1 MMPAQAEPKTEP
13 IATRHAYGDALAE
26 LGELHDDVVALDADL
41 AVSTQSIK
49 FGKRFPER
57 FFNVGAAEAN
67 MMSMACGLAATG
79 KVPYCSTF
87 AIFATGRAYDQVRLG
102 IAHNELKIRIGASH
116 GGVSLG
122 EDGASHQM
130 IEDLA
135 LMRAMPRMTVVVP
148 ADYNQAYRATL
159 ESYERDEPMY
169 MRFGR
174 PATPIVYES
183 IPESL
188 GGGVEVLREGKDIS
202 LIATGHMVWRA
213 MEAAESLEQE
223 DGVEA
228 EVLNVSIVKPLQ
240 SEAVL
245 ESLSKTGVAVTAEE
259 HRVVGGLAD
268 AVRQLAAEQHP
279 VPIFAVGMGDEFGI
293 SGTGEACME
302 HFGLT
307 ARGIADRAREA
318 LVLKPI
324 VSRPPLFGPQWI

>member
-1 MMPAQAEPKTEP
+1 MPAEAQTTP

-26 LGELHDDVVALDADL
+26 LGELHEEVVALDADL

-67 MMSMACGLAATG
+67 MMSIACGLAATG

-87 AIFATGRAYDQVRLG
+87 AIFAAGRAYDQVRLG
-102 IAHNELKIRIGASH
+102 IAHNELKIRVGASH

-130 IEDLA
+130 IEDIA

-148 ADYNQAYRATL
+148 ADYNQAYCATI

-174 PATPIVYES
+174 PATPIVYED
-183 IPESL
+183 IPETL

-213 MEAAESLEQE
+213 MEAAESLEHE

-228 EVLNVSIVKPLQ
+228 EVLNVSIIKPLH
-240 SEAVL
+240 SEAIL
-245 ESLSKTGVAVTAEE
+245 ESLGKTGVAVTAEE

-279 VPIFAVGMGDEFGI
+279 VPIFAVGMGDEFGV

-324 VSRPPLFGPQWI
+324 VSRPPLFGPEWT

>member
-1 MMPAQAEPKTEP
+1 MPAEAKTEP

-26 LGELHDDVVALDADL
+26 LGELHEDVVALDADL

-67 MMSMACGLAATG
+67 MMSMACGLAASG

-87 AIFATGRAYDQVRLG
+87 AIFAAGRTYDQVRLG
-102 IAHNELKIRIGASH
+102 IAHNELKVRIGASH

-130 IEDLA
+130 IEDIA

-159 ESYERDEPMY
+159 ESYQREEPMY

-174 PATPIVYES
+174 PATPIVYPD
-183 IPESL
+183 IPESV
-188 GGGVEVLREGKDIS
+188 GRGVDLLREGRDIT

-213 MEAAESLEQE
+213 VEAARLLEQE

-228 EVLNVSIVKPLQ
+228 EVLNVSIVKPLH
-240 SEAVL
+240 SETIL
-245 ESLSKTGVAVTAEE
+245 ESLGKTGVAVTAEE

-279 VPIFAVGMGDEFGI
+279 VAIFAVGMGDEFGV

-307 ARGIADRAREA
+307 AHGIADRAREA

-324 VSRPPLFGPQWI
+324 VSRPPLFGPEWT

>member
-228 EVLNVSIVKPLQ
+228 EVLNVSIIKPLQ

-279 VPIFAVGMGDEFGI
+279 VPIFAVGMGDEFGL

-307 ARGIADRAREA
+307 SRGIADRAREA

>member
-1 MMPAQAEPKTEP
+1 MAAEAATEP
-13 IATRHAYGDALAE
+13 IATRHAYGDALLE
-26 LGELHDDVVALDADL
+26 LGERHSDVVALDADL
-41 AVSTQSIK
+41 AVSTQAMK

-79 KVPYCSTF
+79 KRPYCSTF
-87 AIFATGRAYDQVRLG
+87 AIFAAGRAYDQVRLG
-102 IAHNELKIRIGASH
+102 IAHNELPVRIGASH

-130 IEDLA
+130 IEDIA
-135 LMRAMPRMTVVVP
+135 LMRAMPRMQVIVP
-148 ADYNQAYRATL
+148 ADYNQAYRATMD
-159 ESYERDEPMY
+159 SYERDEPMY
-169 MRFGR
+169 LRFGR
-174 PATPIVYES
+174 PATPIVYDE

-188 GGGVEVLREGKDIS
+188 GDGVDVTREGKDIT

-213 MEAAESLEQE
+213 MEAAETLDRE

-228 EVLNVSIVKPLQ
+228 EVLNVSVIKPLH
-240 SEAVL
+240 SEPIL

-268 AVRQLAAEQHP
+268 AVRQVAAEQHP

-302 HFGLT
+302 HFGLP
-307 ARGIADRAREA
+307 ARGIVDRAREA

-324 VSRPPLFGPQWI
+324 VSRPPLFGPEWT

>member
-1 MMPAQAEPKTEP
+1 VPAEAKTEP

-26 LGELHDDVVALDADL
+26 LGEQHDDVVALDADL

-87 AIFATGRAYDQVRLG
+87 AIFAAGRAYDQVRLG
-102 IAHNELKIRIGASH
+102 IAHNELKVRIGASH

-130 IEDLA
+130 IEDIA
-135 LMRAMPRMTVVVP
+135 LMRAMPQMMVVVP
-148 ADYNQAYRATL
+148 ADYNQAYGATM

-169 MRFGR
+169 LRFGR
-174 PATPIVYES
+174 PATPIVYED

-188 GGGVEVLREGKDIS
+188 GHGVDVIREGKDVS

-213 MEAAESLEQE
+213 LDAAESLERE

-228 EVLNVSIVKPLQ
+228 EVLNVSIIKPLH
-240 SEAVL
+240 SETIL
-245 ESLSKTGVAVTAEE
+245 ESLGKTGVGVTAEE

-268 AVRQLAAEQHP
+268 AVRQVAAEQHP

-324 VSRPPLFGPQWI
+324 VSRPPLFGPEWT

>member
-1 MMPAQAEPKTEP
+1 MPAEAKTEP
-13 IATRHAYGDALAE
+13 VATRHAYGDGLVE
-26 LGELHDDVVALDADL
+26 LGEAHEEIVALDADL

-67 MMSMACGLAATG
+67 MMSMACGLAASG

-87 AIFATGRAYDQVRLG
+87 AIFATGRSYDQVRLG
-102 IAHNELKIRIGASH
+102 IAHNELKIRVCASH

-130 IEDLA
+130 IEDIA
-135 LMRAMPRMTVVVP
+135 LMRAMPRMQVIVP
-148 ADYNQAYRATL
+148 ADYNQSYTAVL
-159 ESYERDEPMY
+159 ESFEKDEPMY

-174 PATPIVYES
+174 PATPIVYDE
-183 IPESL
+183 IPETL
-188 GGGVEVLREGKDIS
+188 GHGVDVLREGSDIT
-202 LIATGHMVWRA
+202 IVATGHMVWRA
-213 MEAAESLEQE
+213 LEAAESLERE

-228 EVLNVSIVKPLQ
+228 EVLNVSIVKPLHPE
-240 SEAVL
+240 SIL
-245 ESLSKTGVAVTAEE
+245 ESLGKTGVAVTAEE

-268 AVRQLAAEQHP
+268 AVREVAAEQHP
-279 VPIFAVGMGDEFGI
+279 VPIFALGMEDEFGV

-307 ARGIADRAREA
+307 ARGIADRVREA

-324 VSRPPLFGPQWI
+324 VSHPPIHGPEWT

>member
-1 MMPAQAEPKTEP
+1 MPAEAKTEP

-26 LGELHDDVVALDADL
+26 LGELHEDVVALDADL

-67 MMSMACGLAATG
+67 MMSIACGLAATG

-87 AIFATGRAYDQVRLG
+87 AIFAAGRAYDQVRLG
-102 IAHNELKIRIGASH
+102 IAHNELKIRVGASH

-130 IEDLA
+130 IEDIA

-159 ESYERDEPMY
+159 ESYEREEPMY

-174 PATPIVYES
+174 PATPIVYED

-213 MEAAESLEQE
+213 MEAAESLEHE

-228 EVLNVSIVKPLQ
+228 EVLNVSIIKPIH
-240 SEAVL
+240 SEAIL
-245 ESLSKTGVAVTAEE
+245 ESLGKTGVAVTAEE

-279 VPIFAVGMGDEFGI
+279 VPIFAVGMGDEFGL

-324 VSRPPLFGPQWI
+324 VSRPPLFGPEWT

>member
-1 MMPAQAEPKTEP
+1 VSADAKTEP
-13 IATRHAYGDALAE
+13 IATRHAYGDALLE
-26 LGELHDDVVALDADL
+26 LGEEHEDVVALDADL

-49 FGKRFPER
+49 FGKRFPDR
-57 FFNVGAAEAN
+57 FFNVGTAEAN

-87 AIFATGRAYDQVRLG
+87 AIFASGRAYDQVRLG
-102 IAHNELKIRIGASH
+102 IAHNELKVRIGASH

-130 IEDLA
+130 IEDIA
-135 LMRAMPRMTVVVP
+135 MMRALPRMQVVIP
-148 ADYNQAYRATL
+148 ADYNQAYRATR

-174 PATPIVYES
+174 PPTPIVYDD
-183 IPESL
+183 IPETL
-188 GGGVEVLREGKDIS
+188 GGGVDVLREGKDIS
-202 LIATGHMVWRA
+202 IIACGHMVWRA
-213 MEAAESLEQE
+213 LEAAESLDRE

-228 EVLNVSIVKPLQ
+228 EVLNVSIVKPLD
-240 SEAVL
+240 SERIL
-245 ESLSKTGVAVTAEE
+245 ESIGKTGVAVTAEE
-259 HRVVGGLAD
+259 HRTVGGLAD
-268 AVRQLAAEQHP
+268 AVRQVAAEQHP
-279 VPIFAVGMGDEFGI
+279 VPVFAVGMADEFGI

-307 ARGIADRAREA
+307 ARGIADRVREA

-324 VSRPPLFGPQWI
+324 VSHPPLHGPEWT

>member
-228 EVLNVSIVKPLQ
+228 EVLNVSIIKPLQ

-307 ARGIADRAREA
+307 SRGIADRAREA

>member
-1 MMPAQAEPKTEP
+1 MAAEAKTEP

-26 LGELHDDVVALDADL
+26 LGELHEDVVALDADL

-67 MMSMACGLAATG
+67 MMSIACGLAATG

-87 AIFATGRAYDQVRLG
+87 AIFAAGRAYDQVRLG
-102 IAHNELKIRIGASH
+102 IAHNELKIRVGASH

-130 IEDLA
+130 IEDIA

-159 ESYERDEPMY
+159 ESYEREEPMY

-174 PATPIVYES
+174 PATPIVYED

-213 MEAAESLEQE
+213 MEAAESLEHE

-228 EVLNVSIVKPLQ
+228 EVLNVSIIKPVH
-240 SEAVL
+240 SEAIL

-279 VPIFAVGMGDEFGI
+279 VPIFAVGMGDEFGL

-324 VSRPPLFGPQWI
+324 VSRPPLFGPQWT

>member
-1 MMPAQAEPKTEP
+1 MAEAKVEP

-26 LGELHDDVVALDADL
+26 LGELHEDVVALDADL

-67 MMSMACGLAATG
+67 MMSIACGLAASG

-87 AIFATGRAYDQVRLG
+87 AIFAAGRAYDQVRLG
-102 IAHNELKIRIGASH
+102 IAHNELKVRIGASH

-130 IEDLA
+130 IEDVA
-135 LMRAMPRMTVVVP
+135 LMRAMPRMSVVVP
-148 ADYNQAYRATL
+148 ADYNQAYRATM
-159 ESYERDEPMY
+159 ESYEREEPMY
-169 MRFGR
+169 LRFGR
-174 PATPIVYES
+174 PATPPVYEE
-183 IPESL
+183 IPEAL
-188 GGGVEVLREGKDIS
+188 GTGVDVLREGKDIS

-213 MEAAESLEQE
+213 IEAAESLERE

-228 EVLNVSIVKPLQ
+228 EVLNVSVIKPLH
-240 SEAVL
+240 SETIL
-245 ESLSKTGVAVTAEE
+245 ESVSKTGVAVTAEE

-279 VPIFAVGMGDEFGI
+279 VPIFAVGMSDEFGV

-324 VSRPPLFGPQWI
+324 VSRPPVFGPQWI

>member
-1 MMPAQAEPKTEP
+1 MPAEAKTEP

-26 LGELHDDVVALDADL
+26 LGEQHDDVVALDADL

-87 AIFATGRAYDQVRLG
+87 AIFAAGRAYDQVRLG
-102 IAHNELKIRIGASH
+102 IAHNELKVRIGASH

-130 IEDLA
+130 IEDIA
-135 LMRAMPRMTVVVP
+135 LMRAMPQMMVVVP
-148 ADYNQAYRATL
+148 ADYNQAYGATM

-169 MRFGR
+169 LRFGR
-174 PATPIVYES
+174 PATPIVYED

-188 GGGVEVLREGKDIS
+188 GHGVDVIREGKDVS

-213 MEAAESLEQE
+213 LDAAESLERE

-228 EVLNVSIVKPLQ
+228 EVLNVSIIKPLH
-240 SEAVL
+240 SETIL
-245 ESLSKTGVAVTAEE
+245 ESLGKTGVGVTAEE

-268 AVRQLAAEQHP
+268 AVRQVAAEQHP

-324 VSRPPLFGPQWI
+324 VSRPPLFGPEWT

>member
-1 MMPAQAEPKTEP
+1 MPAEAKTEP

-26 LGELHDDVVALDADL
+26 LGELHEDVVALDADL

-87 AIFATGRAYDQVRLG
+87 AIFAAGRAYDQIRLG
-102 IAHNELKIRIGASH
+102 IAHNELKIRVGASH

-130 IEDLA
+130 IEDIA

-159 ESYERDEPMY
+159 ESYERTEPMY

-174 PATPIVYES
+174 PATPIVYED
-183 IPESL
+183 IPETL
-188 GGGVEVLREGKDIS
+188 GNGVEVLREGKDIS
-202 LIATGHMVWRA
+202 LIATGHLVWRA
-213 MEAAESLEQE
+213 VEAAESLERE

-228 EVLNVSIVKPLQ
+228 EVLNVSIVKPLH
-240 SEAVL
+240 SEAIL

-279 VPIFAVGMGDEFGI
+279 VPIFAVGMGDEFGL

-307 ARGIADRAREA
+307 PRGIADRAREA

-324 VSRPPLFGPQWI
+324 VSRPPLFGPEWT

>member
-1 MMPAQAEPKTEP
+1 MPAEAKTEP

-26 LGELHDDVVALDADL
+26 LGELHEDVVALDADL

-67 MMSMACGLAATG
+67 MMSIACGLAATG

-87 AIFATGRAYDQVRLG
+87 AIFAAGRAYDQVRLG
-102 IAHNELKIRIGASH
+102 IAHNELKIRVGASH

-130 IEDLA
+130 IEDIA

-159 ESYERDEPMY
+159 ESYEREEPMY

-174 PATPIVYES
+174 PATPIVYED

-213 MEAAESLEQE
+213 MDAAESLEHE

-228 EVLNVSIVKPLQ
+228 EVLNVSIIKPLH
-240 SEAVL
+240 SEAIL
-245 ESLSKTGVAVTAEE
+245 ESLGKTGVAVTAEE

-279 VPIFAVGMGDEFGI
+279 VPIFAVGMGDEFGL

-324 VSRPPLFGPQWI
+324 VSRPPLFGPEWT

>member
-1 MMPAQAEPKTEP
+1 MAEAKTTP
-13 IATRHAYGDALAE
+13 TATRHGYGDALAE
-26 LGELHDDVVALDADL
+26 LGERHDDVVALDADL
-41 AVSTQSIK
+41 AISTQSIK

-87 AIFATGRAYDQVRLG
+87 AIFAAGRAYDQVRLG
-102 IAHNELKIRIGASH
+102 IAHNELKVRIGASH

-130 IEDLA
+130 IEDIA

-148 ADYNQAYRATL
+148 ADYTQAYAATI
-159 ESYERDEPMY
+159 ESYEREEPMY

-174 PATPIVYES
+174 PATPIVYEG
-183 IPESL
+183 IPDTL
-188 GGGVEVLREGKDIS
+188 GSGVDVLREGKDIT

-213 MEAAESLEQE
+213 LEAAEALERD

-228 EVLNVSIVKPLQ
+228 EVLNVSIVKPLH

-245 ESLSKTGVAVTAEE
+245 ESLGKTGVAVTAEE

-268 AVRQLAAEQHP
+268 AIRQLTAEQHP
-279 VPIFAVGMGDEFGI
+279 VPIFAVGMGDEFGV

-324 VSRPPLFGPQWI
+324 VSRPPLFGPEWT

>member
-1 MMPAQAEPKTEP
+1 MPAEAKTEP

-26 LGELHDDVVALDADL
+26 LGELHEDVVALDADL

-67 MMSMACGLAATG
+67 MMSIACGLAATG

-87 AIFATGRAYDQVRLG
+87 AIFAAGRAYDQIRLG
-102 IAHNELKIRIGASH
+102 IAHNELKIRVGASH

-130 IEDLA
+130 IEDIA

-159 ESYERDEPMY
+159 ESYEREEPMY

-174 PATPIVYES
+174 PATPIVYED

-213 MEAAESLEQE
+213 MEAAESLEHE

-228 EVLNVSIVKPLQ
+228 EVLNVSIIKPVH
-240 SEAVL
+240 SEAIL
-245 ESLSKTGVAVTAEE
+245 ESLGKTGVAVTAEE

-279 VPIFAVGMGDEFGI
+279 VPIFAVGMGDEFGL

-324 VSRPPLFGPQWI
+324 VSRPPLFGPEWT

>member
-1 MMPAQAEPKTEP
+1 MPAEAKTEP
-13 IATRHAYGDALAE
+13 IATRHGYGDALAE
-26 LGELHDDVVALDADL
+26 LGELHEDVVALDADL

-67 MMSMACGLAATG
+67 MMSIACGLAATG

-87 AIFATGRAYDQVRLG
+87 AIFAAGRAYDQIRLG
-102 IAHNELKIRIGASH
+102 IAHNELKIRVGASH

-130 IEDLA
+130 IEDIA

-159 ESYERDEPMY
+159 ESYEREEPMY
-169 MRFGR
+169 LRFGR
-174 PATPIVYES
+174 PATPIVYED

-213 MEAAESLEQE
+213 MEAAESLEHE

-228 EVLNVSIVKPLQ
+228 EVLNVSIIKPLH
-240 SEAVL
+240 SEAIL
-245 ESLSKTGVAVTAEE
+245 ESLGKTGVAVTAEE

-279 VPIFAVGMGDEFGI
+279 VPIFAVGMGDEFGL

-324 VSRPPLFGPQWI
+324 VSRPPLFGPEWT

>member
-1 MMPAQAEPKTEP
+1 MAAEAKAEP

-87 AIFATGRAYDQVRLG
+87 AIFAAGRAYDQIRLG
-102 IAHNELKIRIGASH
+102 IAHNELKIRVGASH

-130 IEDLA
+130 IEDIA

-148 ADYNQAYRATL
+148 ADYNQAYRATM
-159 ESYERDEPMY
+159 ESYERTQPMY

-174 PATPIVYES
+174 PATPIVYED

-188 GGGVEVLREGKDIS
+188 GGGVDVLREGKDIS

-213 MEAAESLEQE
+213 MEAAESLEHE

-228 EVLNVSIVKPLQ
+228 EVLNVSIVKPLH
-240 SEAVL
+240 SETIL
-245 ESLSKTGVAVTAEE
+245 ESLGKTGVAVTAEE

-279 VPIFAVGMGDEFGI
+279 VPIFAVGMGDEFGL

-324 VSRPPLFGPQWI
+324 VSRPPLFGPEWT

>member
-1 MMPAQAEPKTEP
+1 MPAEAKTDP
-13 IATRHAYGDALAE
+13 IATRHGYGDALAE
-26 LGELHDDVVALDADL
+26 LGELHEDVVALDADL

-49 FGKRFPER
+49 FGERFPER

-87 AIFATGRAYDQVRLG
+87 AIFAAGRAYDQIRLG
-102 IAHNELKIRIGASH
+102 IAHNELKIRVGASH

-130 IEDLA
+130 IEDIA
-135 LMRAMPRMTVVVP
+135 LMRAMPRMQVVVP

-159 ESYERDEPMY
+159 ESYERTEPMY
-169 MRFGR
+169 LRFGR
-174 PATPIVYES
+174 PATPIVYED

-188 GGGVEVLREGKDIS
+188 GNGVEVLREGKDIS

-228 EVLNVSIVKPLQ
+228 EVLNVSIVKPLH
-240 SEAVL
+240 SETIL

-279 VPIFAVGMGDEFGI
+279 VPIFAVGMGDEFGL

-324 VSRPPLFGPQWI
+324 VSRPPLFGPEWT

>member
-1 MMPAQAEPKTEP
+1 MPAEAKTEP
-13 IATRHAYGDALAE
+13 TATRAGYGEALAD
-26 LGELHDDVVALDADL
+26 LGEAHDDVVALDADL
-41 AVSTQSIK
+41 AVSTQAIK
-49 FGKRFPER
+49 FGKRFPDR

-87 AIFATGRAYDQVRLG
+87 AIFASGRAYDQVRLG
-102 IAHNELKIRIGASH
+102 IAHNELKVRIGASH

-130 IEDLA
+130 IEDIA

-148 ADYNQAYRATL
+148 ADYNQAYRATA

-174 PATPIVYES
+174 PATPIVYED
-183 IPESL
+183 IPETL
-188 GGGVEVLREGKDIS
+188 GTGVDVLREGKDIT

-213 MEAAESLEQE
+213 MEAAESLEAE

-228 EVLNVSIVKPLQ
+228 EVLNVSIIKPLH
-240 SEAVL
+240 SETIL
-245 ESLSKTGVAVTAEE
+245 ESLGKTGVGVTAEE

-268 AVRQLAAEQHP
+268 AVRQVAAEQHP
-279 VPIFAVGMGDEFGI
+279 VPIFAVGMGDEFGV

-324 VSRPPLFGPQWI
+324 VSRPPLFGPEWT

>member
-1 MMPAQAEPKTEP
+1 MPAEAKTEP

-26 LGELHDDVVALDADL
+26 LGERHEDVVALDADL
-41 AVSTQSIK
+41 AVSTQAIK
-49 FGKRFPER
+49 FGKRFPDR

-87 AIFATGRAYDQVRLG
+87 AIFAAGRAYDQVRLG
-102 IAHNELKIRIGASH
+102 IAHNELKVRIGASH

-130 IEDLA
+130 IEDIA

-148 ADYNQAYRATL
+148 ADYNQAYRATM
-159 ESYERDEPMY
+159 ESYEREEPMY

-174 PATPIVYES
+174 PPTPIVYEG
-183 IPESL
+183 IPETL
-188 GGGVEVLREGKDIS
+188 GHGVDVLREGKDIS

-228 EVLNVSIVKPLQ
+228 EVLNVSIVKPLN
-240 SEAVL
+240 SEAIL
-245 ESLSKTGVAVTAEE
+245 ESLGKTGVAVTAEE

-324 VSRPPLFGPQWI
+324 VSRPPLFGPEWT